1 MAKHLL
7 FVLLAMAIP
16 TWPQASTG
24 SVRGAVRDQSGAV
37 VPGASLRL
45 TNTATNVEA
54 RTNSTDNGFFA
65 FPGVVPG
72 NYRLIAE
79 VAGMASFEATVTV
92 QVQQVA
98 QVDVV
103 MSVAGLA
110 TEVQV
115 ADVTPVVVADA
126 PTIGPRAR
134 APAHRAVAA
143 ERPQLQP
150 VAEHGAGRD
159 RFGRPRLR
167 HARRIGRPDR
177 RWRGGRGPELGHLGS
192 GCKRSPGIGRG
203 VQGRDQQ
210 LLGQVRAAPYGRGLH
225 AQRHQPTPRFALR
238 DPPEQFDRQG
248 APARGILAEG
258 AAFDPQRVWRFG
270 RRSRVAAETV

>member
-110 TEVQV
+110 TAVQV

-126 PTIGPRAR
+126 PTIGHVLERRRIEQLPLNGRSFSQLLNTVPGVTDSAAR
-134 APAHRAVAA
+134 AYGTRAGSGDLIVDGAVAGDRNWGTWGA
-143 ERPQLQP
+143 DVNVRLESVEEFKVETNNSSAKFARPLTAVVSTRSGTNQL
-150 VAEHGAGRD
+150 HGSLFETHRSNSIGK
-159 RFGRPRLR
+159 
-167 HARRIGRPDR
+167 ARRR
-177 RWRGGRGPELGHLGS
+177 RR
-192 GCKRSPGIGRG
+192 
-203 VQGRDQQ
+203 
-210 LLGQVRAAPYGRGLH
+210 
-225 AQRHQPTPRFALR
+225 
-238 DPPEQFDRQG
+238 
-248 APARGILAEG
+248 ILAEG
-258 AAFDPQRVWRFG
+258 AAFHPQRVWRFG